1 MTITSLSNA
10 TVKLLA
16 SLRMEKFRA
25 EHDLFLIEGA
35 RTALDALKAG
45 AVPKILAYQAAAADA
60 AVVDTLSSACRK
72 AGGTCIAVN
81 TEVMGKITNKDNPQ
95 SIAAA
100 YTIQYRAFDELRP
113 TSGDLFLALDR
124 VRDPGNLGAIIRT
137 TDAVGAS
144 GILLIGASCDPYAV
158 ECVRATTGSIFRV
171 PAYSGSQE
179 QFVALAQRWPGA
191 VIGTSAT
198 GSDHY
203 RKINLKTP
211 VLAVL
216 GTEQSGMS
224 NAVERACQKVVHI
237 PMYGGAES
245 LNIAVAAGVL
255 LYGIRE
261 TLA

>member
-1 MTITSLSNA
+1 MTITSLTNA

-35 RTALDALKAG
+35 RTAFDALKTG
-45 AVPKILAYQAAAADA
+45 AVPKFLAYQNGPPDTAALE
-60 AVVDTLSSACRK
+60 TLMTACRK
-72 AGGTCIAVN
+72 AGGTCIAVSAA
-81 TEVMGKITNKDNPQ
+81 VMSKITHKDNPQ

-100 YTIQYRAFDELRP
+100 YAIQYRAFSDLRP
-113 TSGDLFLALDR
+113 ATGQLYLALDSI
-124 VRDPGNLGAIIRT
+124 RDPGNLGAIIRT
-137 TDAVGAS
+137 ADAVSAS
-144 GILLIGASCDPYAV
+144 GVLLIGASCDPYAV

-171 PAYSGSQE
+171 PVYSGSQE

-191 VIGTSAT
+191 VIGTSST